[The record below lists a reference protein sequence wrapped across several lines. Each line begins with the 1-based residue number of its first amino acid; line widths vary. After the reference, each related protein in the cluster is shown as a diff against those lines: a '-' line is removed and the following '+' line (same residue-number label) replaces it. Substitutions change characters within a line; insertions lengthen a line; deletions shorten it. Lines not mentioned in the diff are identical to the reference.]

1 MNNFIPVLPESA
13 PFTPEQRAYLN
24 GFFAGLF
31 SRSAAAGGAA
41 KPPNAA
47 RPLVPLS
54 ILFGSQTGNAEKL
67 AKRIAK
73 EAGNQGFAPA
83 IHDLGKYPVTQ
94 LANETR
100 ALIVTSTYGDG
111 EPPDNAKSFWEFLQ
125 SGAAPKLS
133 RLRFSVC
140 ALGDTNYAKFCGFGK
155 DLDARLEKL
164 GATRVHPRSDCDV
177 EFEEA
182 FVTWMHEVLRA
193 LSETGKP
200 LTPALS
206 PKEERE
212 NRAQSNG
219 KSETADARTLV
230 GITEMSQRQSPL
242 PLGGEGQ
249 GEREIAATYS
259 RSNPFPARLLMNRK
273 LNAPGS
279 GKDVR
284 HFEIS
289 LEGSGLTYEVG
300 DALGVVPQNEPVL
313 VSALLAA
320 LGATGQEPMPGK
332 AEKAGSLREALT
344 SHFEITRIPRPL
356 LEMLAARTGDDLL
369 RKVSAAD
376 ANGELTKFLWGR
388 QIIDLLL
395 AHPTVRFSPT
405 EFVALLRKLQPRLY
419 SISSSPK
426 IHPGEVHLTVSA
438 VRYES
443 LGRARTGV
451 CSTFLADRVGAEA
464 HVPVFVHENNAFR
477 PPAPHVPL
485 IMVGPGTGIAPFRAF
500 LEERRAL
507 GAKGKSWLF
516 FGDQKSSTD
525 FLYRNEIEAFQKDG
539 FLTRLDLAWSRDQA
553 EKIYVQDRMLEKASE
568 LLAWLEEGAA
578 LYVCGD
584 ANRMAKD
591 VDSALHEIIARA
603 GGKSAEQA
611 AEYIR
616 HLKATRRYQ
625 RDVY

>member
-1 MNNFIPVLPESA
+1 
-13 PFTPEQRAYLN
+13 
-24 GFFAGLF
+24 
-31 SRSAAAGGAA
+31 
-41 KPPNAA
+41 
-47 RPLVPLS
+47 
-54 ILFGSQTGNAEKL
+54 
-67 AKRIAK
+67 
-73 EAGNQGFAPA
+73 
-83 IHDLGKYPVTQ
+83 
-94 LANETR
+94 
-100 ALIVTSTYGDG
+100 
-111 EPPDNAKSFWEFLQ
+111 
-125 SGAAPKLS
+125 
-133 RLRFSVC
+133 
-140 ALGDTNYAKFCGFGK
+140 
-155 DLDARLEKL
+155 
-164 GATRVHPRSDCDV
+164 
-177 EFEEA
+177 
-182 FVTWMHEVLRA
+182 
-193 LSETGKP
+193 
-200 LTPALS
+200 
-206 PKEERE
+206 
-212 NRAQSNG
+212 
-219 KSETADARTLV
+219 
-230 GITEMSQRQSPL
+230 
-242 PLGGEGQ
+242 
-249 GEREIAATYS
+249 
-259 RSNPFPARLLMNRK
+259 MNRK